1 MAYLAPD
8 FLRRTTGRSVKI
20 TKKGRYLKDGG
31 YKPRKT
37 KTKSPKVKV
46 FKKGR
51 FIPKEYSY

>member
-37 KTKSPKVKV
+37 KSPKVKV
-46 FKKGR
+46 FKKGNSKR
-51 FIPKEYSY
+51 LKIVRVS

>member
-37 KTKSPKVKV
+37 KSPKVKV
-46 FKKGR
+46 FKKR
-51 FIPKEYSY
+51 MFIPKQYSY